1 MVFLDNLYIVAKSG
15 DYPQEDLAKFG
26 YKPNIKVN
34 SLKII
39 SIFFP
44 ALFEP
49 CIENLWIFK
58 RLLLNSSFRKIS
70 KST

>member
-1 MVFLDNLYIVAKSG
+1 LGPVALSVFLDNLFFIVAKSG
-15 DYPQEDLAKFG
+15 DCPQEDLAKFG

-34 SLKII
+34 SLKTI

-58 RLLLNSSFRKIS
+58 RLFLNSSF
-70 KST
+70 